1 MAVEF
6 SEPAFLNDIPYSEGF
21 RAYLVFGLIG
31 EITFVEVRADPRS
44 FCN

>member
-1 MAVEF
+1 MAVKF
-6 SEPAFLNDIPYSEGF
+6 SELAFLIDIPYLEGF
-21 RAYLVFGLIG
+21 RAYLVLGLIG